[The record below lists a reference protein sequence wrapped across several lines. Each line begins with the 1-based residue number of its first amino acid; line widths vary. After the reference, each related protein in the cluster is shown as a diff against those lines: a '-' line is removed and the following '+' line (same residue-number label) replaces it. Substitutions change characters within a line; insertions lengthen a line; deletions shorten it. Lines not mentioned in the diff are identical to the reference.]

1 MIRQLTKYYKPHMK
15 LFLLDMFFAFLIA
28 AIDLIFP
35 MLSRDVVSEII
46 PSANMALLLRFTI
59 IAVVLYILRMYCTY
73 FIAYYGHMMGARI
86 EYDMKNELF
95 DHMQKLHHKYFDKTR
110 TGQIMNRFTG
120 DLFEISEMTHHGP
133 EDFFISIVML
143 VGGFVLLLTIDV
155 PLTLIMY
162 VVVLLLVWF
171 AYFRR
176 THMSR
181 AFKAQKATA
190 ADLNA
195 KLENSVSGIRLA
207 KAFCNEEFEKER
219 FDEYNLAYYE
229 SKDEAYRQMG
239 IFASING
246 FLTDLLNLSV
256 MSFGGYFVYRGWIN
270 VGDLVAFILF
280 ANFML
285 KPIRRL
291 MDFVQQW
298 QQGMA
303 GFERFIEIMK
313 VDPEIQDKSHAKAL
327 THLEGKITFKNVDFR
342 YSNEDEYVLKNF
354 DLTINKGETVAL
366 VGSSGVGKT
375 TIAHLIPRFY
385 EIESGVI
392 SIDDQ
397 DIQSLTLQSLRSRIG
412 FVGQDVLIFYGTIE
426 DNIGY
431 GNPLASFEEIVSAAK
446 KANIHEFIEGLDQG
460 YQTIVGERG
469 IMLSGGQKQRLSIA
483 RLFLKNPDILIL
495 DEATSALDNENEAI
509 VQSAIE
515 ALAKGRTSLII
526 AHRLSTIRGADRIVV
541 MDQGG
546 ITEQGTHQELIDKK
560 GAFFRF
566 YDLQKNV
573 ISPS

>member
-1 MIRQLTKYYKPHMK
+1 MHKLLKYYKPHKK
-15 LFLLDMFFAFLIA
+15 LFLWDMFFAFLIA
-28 AIDLIFP
+28 AIDLVFP
-35 MLSRDVVSEII
+35 MLSRDVVSVII
-46 PSANMALLLRFTI
+46 PSKNMALLLRFSI
-59 IAVVLYILRMYCTY
+59 IALVLYAIRMYCTY
-73 FIAYYGHMMGARI
+73 FVNYYGHMMGARI

-95 DHMQKLHHKYFDKTR
+95 EHMQKLHHKFFDKNR

-120 DLFEISEMTHHGP
+120 DLFEIAEMTHHGP
-133 EDFFISIVML
+133 EDLFISAVML
-143 VGGFVLLLTIDV
+143 VGGFLLLITINI

-162 VVVLLLVWF
+162 AVVATLVWF
-171 AYFRR
+171 AYYRR
-176 THMSR
+176 TNMGR
-181 AFKAQKATA
+181 AFKAQKAKA

-207 KAFCNEEFEKER
+207 KAFCNEDYEKER
-219 FDEYNLAYYE
+219 FDDYNQALYDSKNEAYY
-229 SKDEAYRQMG
+229 QMG
-239 IFASING
+239 IFSAING

-256 MSFGGYFVYRGWIN
+256 MAFGGYFVYRGWIN
-270 VGDLVAFILF
+270 LGDLVAFILF

-303 GFERFIEIMK
+303 GFERYIEIMS
-313 VDPEIQDKSHAKAL
+313 VDPEIQDAPNAKTL
-327 THLEGKITFKNVDFR
+327 THLEGTIEFTKVNFR
-342 YSNEDEYVLKNF
+342 YTKESEYVLQDFNLK
-354 DLTINKGETVAL
+354 INKGETVAL

-385 EIESGVI
+385 EIESGKI
-392 SIDDQ
+392 AIDDQ
-397 DIQSLTLQSLRSRIG
+397 DIRGLTLQSLRGRIG

-426 DNIGY
+426 DNIRY
-431 GNPLASFEEIVSAAK
+431 GNPVASLDQIILAAQ
-446 KANIHEFIEGLDQG
+446 KANIHEFIEGLDKG
-460 YQTIVGERG
+460 YDTVVGERG

-483 RLFLKNPDILIL
+483 RLFLKNPDIIIL

-515 ALAKGRTSLII
+515 ALANGRTTLVI

-560 GAFFRF
+560 GAFYRF
-566 YDLQKNV
+566 HTLQDNSG
-573 ISPS
+573 IS

>member
-1 MIRQLTKYYKPHMK
+1 MHKLLKYYKPHKK
-15 LFLLDMFFAFLIA
+15 LFLWDMFFAFLIA
-28 AIDLIFP
+28 AIDLVFP
-35 MLSRDVVSEII
+35 MLSRDVVSVII
-46 PSANMALLLRFTI
+46 PSKNMALLLRFSI
-59 IAVVLYILRMYCTY
+59 IALVLYAIRMYCTY
-73 FIAYYGHMMGARI
+73 FVNYYGHMMGARI

-95 DHMQKLHHKYFDKTR
+95 EHMQKLHHKFFDKNR

-120 DLFEISEMTHHGP
+120 DLFEIAEMTHHGP
-133 EDFFISIVML
+133 EDLFISAVML
-143 VGGFVLLLTIDV
+143 VGGFLLLITINV

-162 VVVLLLVWF
+162 VVVATLVWF
-171 AYFRR
+171 AYYRR
-176 THMSR
+176 TNMGR
-181 AFKAQKATA
+181 AFKAQKAKA

-207 KAFCNEEFEKER
+207 KAFCNEDYEKER
-219 FDEYNLAYYE
+219 FDDYNQALYDSKNEAYY
-229 SKDEAYRQMG
+229 QMG
-239 IFASING
+239 IFSAING

-256 MSFGGYFVYRGWIN
+256 MAFGGYFVYRGWIN
-270 VGDLVAFILF
+270 LGDLVAFILF

-303 GFERFIEIMK
+303 GFERYIEIMS
-313 VDPEIQDKSHAKAL
+313 VDPEIQDAPNAKTL
-327 THLEGKITFKNVDFR
+327 THLEGTIEFTKVNFR
-342 YSNEDEYVLKNF
+342 YTKESEYVLQDFNLK
-354 DLTINKGETVAL
+354 INKGETVAL

-385 EIESGVI
+385 EIESGKI
-392 SIDDQ
+392 AIDDQ
-397 DIQSLTLQSLRSRIG
+397 DIRGLTLQSLRGRIG

-426 DNIGY
+426 DNIRY
-431 GNPLASFEEIVSAAK
+431 GNPLASLEQIKNAAQ
-446 KANIHEFIEGLDQG
+446 KANIHEFIEGLDKG
-460 YQTIVGERG
+460 YDTVVGERG

-483 RLFLKNPDILIL
+483 RLFLKNPDIIIL

-515 ALAKGRTSLII
+515 ALANGRTTLVI

-560 GAFFRF
+560 GAFYRF
-566 YDLQKNV
+566 HTLQDNSGQV
-573 ISPS
+573 

>member
-1 MIRQLTKYYKPHMK
+1 MHKLLKYYKPHRK
-15 LFLLDMFFAFLIA
+15 LFLWDMFFAFLIA
-28 AIDLIFP
+28 AIDLVFP
-35 MLSRDVVSEII
+35 MLSRDVVSVII
-46 PSANMALLLRFTI
+46 PSKNMALLLRFSI
-59 IAVVLYILRMYCTY
+59 IALILYAIRMYCTY
-73 FIAYYGHMMGARI
+73 FVNYYGHMMGARI

-95 DHMQKLHHKYFDKTR
+95 EHMQKLHHKFFDKNR

-120 DLFEISEMTHHGP
+120 DLFEIAEMTHHGP
-133 EDFFISIVML
+133 EDLFISAVML
-143 VGGFVLLLTIDV
+143 VGGFLLLITINI

-162 VVVLLLVWF
+162 AVVATLVWF
-171 AYFRR
+171 AYYRR
-176 THMSR
+176 TNMGR
-181 AFKAQKATA
+181 AFKAQKAKA

-207 KAFCNEEFEKER
+207 KAFCNEDYEKER
-219 FDEYNLAYYE
+219 FDDYNQALYDSKNEAYY
-229 SKDEAYRQMG
+229 QMG
-239 IFASING
+239 IFSAING

-256 MSFGGYFVYRGWIN
+256 MAFGGYFVYRGWIN
-270 VGDLVAFILF
+270 LGDLVAFILF

-303 GFERFIEIMK
+303 GFERYIEIMS
-313 VDPEIQDKSHAKAL
+313 VDPEIQDAPNAKTL
-327 THLEGKITFKNVDFR
+327 THLEGTIEFTKVNFR
-342 YSNEDEYVLKNF
+342 YTKESEYVLQDFNLK
-354 DLTINKGETVAL
+354 INKGETVAL

-385 EIESGVI
+385 EIESGKI
-392 SIDDQ
+392 AIDDQ
-397 DIQSLTLQSLRSRIG
+397 DIRGLTLQSLRGRIG

-426 DNIGY
+426 DNIRY
-431 GNPLASFEEIVSAAK
+431 GNPVASLDQIILAAQ
-446 KANIHEFIEGLDQG
+446 KANIHEFIEGLDKG
-460 YQTIVGERG
+460 YDTVVGERG

-483 RLFLKNPDILIL
+483 RLFLKNPDIIIL

-515 ALAKGRTSLII
+515 ALANGRTTLVI

-560 GAFFRF
+560 GAFYRF
-566 YDLQKNV
+566 HTLQDDSG
-573 ISPS
+573 IS

>member
-1 MIRQLTKYYKPHMK
+1 MKRLIKYYKPHK
-15 LFLLDMFFAFLIA
+15 KIFFWDMFFAFMIA
-28 AIDLIFP
+28 GIDLIFP
-35 MLSRDVVSEII
+35 MLSRDVVSVII
-46 PSANMALLLRFTI
+46 PSKNMALLLRFSM
-59 IAVVLYILRMYCTY
+59 IALLLYAFRMYCTY
-73 FIAYYGHMMGARI
+73 FVNYYGHMMGARI

-95 DHMQKLHHKYFDKTR
+95 EHMQKLHHKFFDKNR

-120 DLFEISEMTHHGP
+120 DLFEIAEMTHHGP
-133 EDFFISIVML
+133 EDLFISIVML
-143 VGGFVLLLTIDV
+143 VGGLILLLTINI

-162 VVVLLLVWF
+162 SVVLALVWF
-171 AYFRR
+171 AYYRRVNMGQAFR
-176 THMSR
+176 
-181 AFKAQKATA
+181 AQKAKA

-207 KAFCNEEFEKER
+207 KAFCNEEYEKDR
-219 FDEYNLAYYE
+219 FDEYNVALYK

-239 IFASING
+239 IFGAING

-256 MSFGGYFVYRGWIN
+256 MAFGGFFVYKGWIN
-270 VGDLVAFILF
+270 LGDLVAFILF

-303 GFERFIEIMK
+303 GFERYVEIMS
-313 VDPEIQDKSHAKAL
+313 VDPEIQDSPEASKL
-327 THLEGKITFKNVDFR
+327 MHLEGVIEFSNVNFR
-342 YSNEDEYVLKNF
+342 YTKEDDYVLKDFNMI
-354 DLTINKGETVAL
+354 INKGETVAM

-385 EIESGVI
+385 EIESGAI
-392 SIDDQ
+392 TIDKQ
-397 DIQSLTLQSLRSRIG
+397 DIRDLTLQSLRGCIG

-426 DNIGY
+426 DNIRY
-431 GNPLASFEEIVSAAK
+431 GNPAASLEDIIEAAK
-446 KANIHEFIEGLDQG
+446 KANIHDFIDNLDKG
-460 YQTIVGERG
+460 YDTIVGERG

-483 RLFLKNPDILIL
+483 RLFLKNPDIIIL

-515 ALAKGRTSLII
+515 ALAKGRTTLVI

-546 ITEQGTHQELIDKK
+546 ITEQGTHQELLDQK
-560 GAFFRF
+560 GAFYRF
-566 YDLQKNV
+566 HSLQHEV
-573 ISPS
+573 S